1 MVDLI
6 PLRKKY
12 RYQKLVRNDG
22 PEGRTYGDEKLP
34 SVTRILDATK
44 DRAKIDEWVQ
54 RIGKEEAERIKTT
67 AATTG
72 THMHNVIERMIAGK
86 SLPRPTNWLMV
97 KGYEMGYR
105 LVMEQFSSVDEIWGS
120 EITLYFPQR
129 YAGTTDM
136 VGVYKGK
143 SAIIDFKQSNKP
155 KRHEWITDYFHQLS
169 AYALA
174 HDALFGTN
182 IEMGVIMVALQ
193 TGGTQV
199 FTTTGHEFNTFKT
212 GWLERV
218 EKYHRGIKL
227 MLPGDSGNSC

>member
-12 RYQKLVRNDG
+12 RYEKLVRNDG

-44 DRAKIDEWVQ
+44 DKAKLDEWVQ
-54 RIGKEEAERIKTT
+54 RVGQEEADRIKNT

-72 THMHNVIERMIAGK
+72 THMHSVIERMVAGK

-105 LVMEQFSSVDEIWGS
+105 LVLEQFSSVDEIWGS
-120 EITLYFPQR
+120 EITLYMPNR

-136 VGVYKGK
+136 VGLYKGK
-143 SAIIDFKQSNKP
+143 PAIIDFKQSNKP

-174 HDALFGTN
+174 HDYQFGTE
-182 IEMGVIMVALQ
+182 IEMGVVMMAMQ
-193 TGGTQV
+193 SGGTQV
-199 FTTTGHEFNTFKT
+199 FTTTGREFSQYKT

-218 EKYHRGIKL
+218 ERFYQT
-227 MLPGDSGNSC
+227 MP

>member
-12 RYQKLVRNDG
+12 RYEKLVRNDG

-44 DRAKIDEWVQ
+44 DKAKLDEWVQ
-54 RIGKEEAERIKTT
+54 RVGQEEADRIKNT

-72 THMHNVIERMIAGK
+72 THMHSVIERMVAGK

-97 KGYEMGYR
+97 RGYEMGYR
-105 LVMEQFSSVDEIWGS
+105 LVLEQFSSVDEIWGS
-120 EITLYFPQR
+120 EITLYMPNR

-136 VGVYKGK
+136 VGLYKGK
-143 SAIIDFKQSNKP
+143 PAIIDFKQSNKP

-174 HDALFGTN
+174 HDYQFGTE
-182 IEMGVIMVALQ
+182 IEMGVVMMAMQ
-193 TGGTQV
+193 SGGTQV
-199 FTTTGHEFNTFKT
+199 FTTTGSEFLQYKR

-218 EKYHRGIKL
+218 ENFYRNTASNGKSL
-227 MLPGDSGNSC
+227 

>member
-34 SVTRILDATK
+34 SVTRILDATR

-72 THMHNVIERMIAGK
+72 THMHNVIERMVAGK

-182 IEMGVIMVALQ
+182 IEMGVVMVALQ

-218 EKYHRGIKL
+218 ETYHRGIKL
-227 MLPGDSGNSC
+227 LLPGDSGNSC

>member
-12 RYQKLVRNDG
+12 RYERLQRHDG
-22 PEGRTYGDEKLP
+22 AEGRTYGDQKLP

-44 DRAKIDEWVQ
+44 DKSKLDEWVQ
-54 RIGKEEAERIKTT
+54 RVGQEEADRIKNT

-72 THMHNVIERMIAGK
+72 THMHNVIERMVAGK

-105 LVMEQFSSVDEIWGS
+105 LVIEQLKDVDEIWGS
-120 EITLYFPQR
+120 EITLYMPNR

-136 VGVYKGK
+136 VGLYKGK
-143 SAIIDFKQSNKP
+143 PAIIDFKQSNKP

-174 HDALFGTN
+174 HDYQFGTE
-182 IEMGVIMVALQ
+182 IEIGVVMMAMQ
-193 TGGTQV
+193 SGGTQV
-199 FTTTGHEFNTFKT
+199 FTTTDEFDKYKLD
-212 GWLERV
+212 WLERV
-218 EKYHRGIKL
+218 EQYYRNTASK
-227 MLPGDSGNSC
+227 GNNF

>member
-34 SVTRILDATK
+34 SVTRILDSTR

-54 RIGKEEAERIKTT
+54 RVGKEEAERIKTT

-72 THMHNVIERMIAGK
+72 THMHNVIERMVAGK

-199 FTTTGHEFNTFKT
+199 FTTTGHEFNTFKI
-212 GWLERV
+212 GWIERV

-227 MLPGDSGNSC
+227 MLPGDSGNNC

>member
-12 RYQKLVRNDG
+12 RYERLQRHDG
-22 PEGRTYGDEKLP
+22 AEGRTYGDQKLP

-44 DRAKIDEWVQ
+44 DKSKLDEWVQ
-54 RIGKEEAERIKTT
+54 RVGQEEADRIKNT

-72 THMHNVIERMIAGK
+72 THMHNVIERMVAGK

-105 LVMEQFSSVDEIWGS
+105 LVIEQLKDVDEIWGS
-120 EITLYFPQR
+120 EITLYLPQR

-136 VGVYKGK
+136 VGLYKGK
-143 SAIIDFKQSNKP
+143 PAIIDFKQSNKP

-174 HDALFGTN
+174 HEALHGP
-182 IEMGVIMVALQ
+182 IAIGVVMVALQ

-199 FTTTGHEFNTFKT
+199 FTTAGHEFDKYKLD
-212 GWLERV
+212 WLERV
-218 EKYHRGIKL
+218 EQYYRNTA
-227 MLPGDSGNSC
+227 SNGNSL